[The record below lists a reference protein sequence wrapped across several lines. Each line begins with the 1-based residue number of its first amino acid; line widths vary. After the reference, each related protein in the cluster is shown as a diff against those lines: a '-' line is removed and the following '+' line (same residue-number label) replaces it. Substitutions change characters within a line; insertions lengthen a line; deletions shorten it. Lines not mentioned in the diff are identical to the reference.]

1 MVLSS
6 GAPITV
12 KSSRSK
18 TRESVASAWLI
29 QRAFS
34 GTGVPE
40 IKALEQ
46 TLRNLPGVEKIK
58 CIVDKPGD
66 LHNITF
72 LVYAPN
78 EVDENGN
85 FAKVG
90 KLWQATQKLASE
102 ARKQLRDS
110 TGERWCFR
118 TELVNDLSPSR
129 AYSLM

>member
-1 MVLSS
+1 MVICS
-6 GAPITV
+6 GKPVTA

-18 TRESVASAWLI
+18 AGESVAAVWSI

-34 GTGVPE
+34 ETGIPE
-40 IKALEQ
+40 IRALEQ
-46 TLRNLPGVEKIK
+46 TLRNLPGVEQIK
-58 CIVDKPGD
+58 RVLDKPGD

-90 KLWQATQKLASE
+90 KLWQTTQKLASE

-118 TELVNDLSPSR
+118 TELVNDISLSR